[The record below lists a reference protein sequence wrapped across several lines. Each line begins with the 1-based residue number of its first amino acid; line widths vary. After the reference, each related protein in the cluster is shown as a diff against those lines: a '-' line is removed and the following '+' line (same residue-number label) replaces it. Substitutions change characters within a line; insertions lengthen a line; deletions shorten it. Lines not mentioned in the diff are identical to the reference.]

1 MLFLMKKYYVVS
13 EEEIKMV
20 FRFFC
25 LELNSNSNSNLPN
38 LYM

>member
-13 EEEIKMV
+13 DEEIKMV
-20 FRFFC
+20 FRFFG